1 MKGLIERMTKLLFII
16 PAFNEE
22 KSIVRTVQ
30 TIYDFNSNWDVIVIN
45 DGSKDSTE
53 SLCKLNNIPIVTLP
67 MNLGIG
73 GAVQTGYKYALNNN
87 YDIAIQFDGDG
98 QHNVDYV
105 QNIIQD
111 IQDGTQDFVIGSR
124 FIDGN
129 REGFI
134 SSRLRR
140 IGIRLISI
148 TILILTGRKI
158 TDPTSGFRAA
168 NRKII
173 ETFAENYPIEFP
185 EPESV
190 MVLLKQKYQ
199 VKEIP
204 VLMYERQGGTSS
216 IHTWKSAYY
225 MVNVLLS
232 LIIVSLRKGSR
243 R

>member
-1 MKGLIERMTKLLFII
+1 MTKILFII

-22 KSIVRTVQ
+22 KSIIKTVQ
-30 TIYDFNSNWDVIVIN
+30 SIKKFNSDWDVIVIN

-53 SLCKLNNIPIVTLP
+53 KLCRDNKISIATLP

-105 QNIIQD
+105 QNIIKD
-111 IQDGTQDFVIGSR
+111 IQNETYDFIIGSR

-129 REGFI
+129 RKGFI

-140 IGIRLISI
+140 IGIRLISL
-148 TILILTGRKI
+148 TIRILTGRKI

-168 NRKII
+168 NRKVIQ
-173 ETFAENYPIEFP
+173 TFADSYPIEFP

-190 MVLLKQKYQ
+190 TLLLKQKYRI
-199 VKEIP
+199 KEVP
-204 VLMYERQGGTSS
+204 VLMYDRQGGTSS
-216 IHTWKSAYY
+216 IHTWKSVYY
-225 MVNVLLS
+225 MINVLLS
-232 LIIVSLRKGSR
+232 LVIVSLKKYK
-243 R
+243 

>member
-1 MKGLIERMTKLLFII
+1 MTKLLFII
-16 PAFNEE
+16 PAYNEE
-22 KSIVRTVQ
+22 KSIVKTVQ
-30 TIYDFNSNWDVIVIN
+30 TIRDFNSEWDVIVIN

-53 SLCKLNNIPIVTLP
+53 RLCKQNNIPISTLP

-73 GAVQTGYKYALNNN
+73 GAVQTGYKYALNND

-98 QHNVDYV
+98 QHNVEYV

-111 IQDGTQDFVIGSR
+111 IQNGTHDFIIGSR

-129 REGFI
+129 RKGFI

-148 TILILTGRKI
+148 TIRILTGRTI

-168 NRKII
+168 NRKVI
-173 ETFAENYPIEFP
+173 ETFAESYPIEFP

-190 MVLLKQKYQ
+190 TLLLKKKYR
-199 VKEIP
+199 VKEVP
-204 VLMYERQGGTSS
+204 VIMYDRQGGTSS

-225 MVNVLLS
+225 MINVLLS
-232 LIIVSLRKGSR
+232 LVIVSLRKDNVNK
-243 R
+243 